1 MWQDQLGIK
10 HITFSW
16 VDKLCVWIISLTKK
30 LFIFL
35 PKFKHSGRGWD
46 IGISFQCNKVTGK
59 LSTASQGRTW
69 RPFLCTPAA
78 FITAVQ
84 RCRAARGS
92 RSRSRSSRGF
102 QCQLFSWATG
112 PALSLSLYGSKQNKW
127 EALVQSILAKT
138 IPSNWYKEQGWF
150 ILRLATL

>member
-1 MWQDQLGIK
+1 MRQDQLGVK

-35 PKFKHSGRGWD
+35 PKFKHSGRGW
-46 IGISFQCNKVTGK
+46 GYRNFISVQQSDRKTKQSLLGAHMTSFPVHPCR
-59 LSTASQGRTW
+59 LFPSSQ
-69 RPFLCTPAA
+69 L
-78 FITAVQ
+78 
-84 RCRAARGS
+84 CRAAEPPGG
-92 RSRSRSSRGF
+92 SRSSRGF

-112 PALSLSLYGSKQNKW
+112 PALSLSLCGSKQNKL
-127 EALVQSILAKT
+127 ETLVQSILAKT